1 VAVNFVG
8 DGKRQRLTTAT
19 TLLEL
24 YDQFARYRY
33 VGCEYLAFAL
43 LVANVSPGGAFSNNS
58 SVSVEVSFTDG
69 FQGYAYNWFLHEVFY
84 KGCRKGLFKLPA
96 GQGAEGTSATVG
108 FTDSVKAK
116 MGAAKL
122 KMTSLAA
129 ELNSIPNMSLFFQP
143 AKETA
148 EEAPLEEDEEAGDG
162 DP

>member
-1 VAVNFVG
+1 LLPTIASHTFFPQG
-8 DGKRQRLTTAT
+8 EAT
-19 TLLEL
+19 T
-24 YDQFARYRY
+24 
-33 VGCEYLAFAL
+33 
-43 LVANVSPGGAFSNNS
+43 
-58 SVSVEVSFTDG
+58 
-69 FQGYAYNWFLHEVFY
+69 YA
-84 KGCRKGLFKLPA
+84 
-96 GQGAEGTSATVG
+96 VG

-129 ELNSIPNMSLFFQP
+129 ELNSIPNMSLVFQP